1 MAMTSWQLS
10 GDYFETC
17 SCDYVCPCLPTNMAG
32 QPTKGYCNAALVF
45 HIEQG
50 RYGNVVLDSL
60 NFAVVLHTPS
70 VMSQGNWSVG
80 VILDERANP
89 DQQQALTAIASGQA
103 GGPMAPLGA
112 LIGTFLGTMTQP
124 IQFQKNGLQRSFP
137 FRASS
142 TTRSK
147 GSKALPI
154 PMRRS
159 ISTTC
164 SIRPT
169 PARPWPGRRTAAC
182 MPSASIGTRPAA
194 ATTVASRRFIG
205 RAEQSRTPAQEGSG
219 ITAMSRRGSG

>member
-1 MAMTSWQLS
+1 MATTSWQLS
-10 GDYFETC
+10 GNYFETC
-17 SCDYVCPCLPTNMAG
+17 SCDYVCPCLTSNLAA

-50 RYGNVVLDSL
+50 RYGNVMLDGL

-124 IQFQKNGLQRSFP
+124 IQFQKNGLQRSVSIP
-137 FRASS
+137 GILDQAVEGVKGAANPNEPLYIDNTLHPANARLALAQA
-142 TTRSK
+142 TRSHLHAF
-147 GSKALPI
+147 GLDWDETS
-154 PMRRS
+154 
-159 ISTTC
+159 
-164 SIRPT
+164 
-169 PARPWPGRRTAAC
+169 GRNNGHFA
-182 MPSASIGTRPAA
+182 P
-194 ATTVASRRFIG
+194 FHW
-205 RAEQSRTPAQEGSG
+205 QS
-219 ITAMSRRGSG
+219 